1 MYTALVFAALV
12 TLACGQVTID
22 FKPYDKTAASMF
34 KAEDHN
40 GDGVLSRNETVGS
53 FVKFDF
59 NGDGRIERLE
69 YACYQYNVHPALGNF
84 AHALFDEY
92 DTDDDHHLNTHDLE
106 SLSYRMDTN
115 NDGNVVESEFVA
127 FWVQL
132 FKKYE
137 NYHIHGAHH
146 PKHEP
151 KACQHIH
158 GGLIG

>member
-1 MYTALVFAALV
+1 
-12 TLACGQVTID
+12 
-22 FKPYDKTAASMF
+22 MF

-59 NGDGRIERLE
+59 NRDGRIERLE
-69 YACYQYNVHPALGNF
+69 YACYQYNVHPDLGNF

-92 DTDDDHHLNTHDLE
+92 DTDNDHHLDMHDIE

-137 NYHIHGAHH
+137 NYHLHGAHH

-158 GGLIG
+158 ASIFG